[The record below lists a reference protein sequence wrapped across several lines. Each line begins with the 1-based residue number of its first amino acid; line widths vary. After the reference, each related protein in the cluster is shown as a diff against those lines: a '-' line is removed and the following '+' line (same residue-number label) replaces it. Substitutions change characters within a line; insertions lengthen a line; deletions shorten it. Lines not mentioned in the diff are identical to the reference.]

1 LNFESKTHEA
11 WLEDPKAKQ
20 KLKNVIEKKEPQ
32 NQQVARKAVKPKKE
46 QKNAQNQTPPETT
59 SPLPSQCK
67 LSPLD
72 RHYLVSSLN
81 HPVSKSSTKF
91 VHNLSPFGNGK
102 EKNKMGKFPNL
113 KNFGEKNKRQFME
126 LV

>member
-1 LNFESKTHEA
+1 LNFKSKTHEA

-20 KLKNVIEKKEPQ
+20 KLKIVIEKKEPQ
-32 NQQVARKAVKPKKE
+32 NQQVARKAIKPKKE

-72 RHYLVSSLN
+72 RHYLISSLN

-91 VHNLSPFGNGK
+91 VHNLSPLAMERRK
-102 EKNKMGKFPNL
+102 IKWE
-113 KNFGEKNKRQFME
+113 NFQT
-126 LV
+126 